1 MLENSV
7 WGQYLPE
14 RSVGEALAALCG
26 CEVSDFNGDDGRLYA
41 ELKQTLTKKELRL
54 FAMCEA
60 GMEDAAMMESFG
72 FDADSLRK
80 SRKKTYHKVREK
92 VCLRLRAASEV

>member
-41 ELKQTLTKKELRL
+41 ELKQTLTKK
-54 FAMCEA
+54 
-60 GMEDAAMMESFG
+60 
-72 FDADSLRK
+72 
-80 SRKKTYHKVREK
+80 
-92 VCLRLRAASEV
+92 